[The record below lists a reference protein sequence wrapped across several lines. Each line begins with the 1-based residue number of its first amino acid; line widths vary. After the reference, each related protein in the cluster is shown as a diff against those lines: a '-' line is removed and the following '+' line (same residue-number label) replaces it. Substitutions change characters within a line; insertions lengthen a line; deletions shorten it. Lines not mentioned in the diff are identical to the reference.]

1 MKTNE
6 LYQQVTNQIVAQL
19 EKGVAPWK
27 RPWATIGG
35 GFPKNSASGRC
46 YRGMNVLLL
55 WSAAEANG
63 YDSNLWGT
71 FRQWKALDGHVNKGE
86 HGTKIVFWN
95 VLPKMHRDRDTG
107 EEVEEKVFV
116 AREYTVFNLAQC
128 GGTALDRFRVVRP
141 IGNFVD
147 FGPAE
152 EAISATGADVR
163 HGGNAAFFHTKN
175 DYIQLPVKE
184 AFASPASYYST
195 ALHELSHWSGHES
208 RLNRLDKLARF
219 GDKSY
224 AAEEL
229 VAELGA
235 AFLTASLGVPNERT
249 LDDASAYL
257 GNWLSILKTDS
268 KAIFTAA
275 SAASAAADYVLSFSQ
290 TVESSEEPEAI
301 AA

>member
-6 LYQQVTNQIVAQL
+6 LYQQVTNQIIAQL

-35 GFPKNSASGRC
+35 SFPKNAASGRS

-55 WSAAEANG
+55 WATAEMKG
-63 YDSNLWGT
+63 FDSNLWGT
-71 FRQWKALDGHVNKGE
+71 FRQWKSLGGHVNKGE
-86 HGTKIVFWN
+86 HGTKIIYWN
-95 VLPKMHRDRDTG
+95 VVLKSNLDRDTG
-107 EEVEEKVFV
+107 EEVEEKVFF
-116 AREYTVFNLAQC
+116 AREYTVFNLTQC
-128 GGTALDRFRVVRP
+128 SGMALDRFRTVRP
-141 IGNFVD
+141 VGNFID
-147 FGPAE
+147 FCPAE
-152 EAISATGADVR
+152 EAIAATGADIR
-163 HGGNAAFFHTKN
+163 HGGNAAFFHKKD
-175 DYIQLPVKE
+175 DYIQLPVKVV
-184 AFASPASYYST
+184 FASPASYYST
-195 ALHELSHWSGHES
+195 ALHELSHWTGHES

-235 AFLTASLGVPNERT
+235 AFLTARLNIPNERT
-249 LDDASAYL
+249 LDNAAAYL
-257 GNWLSILKTDS
+257 GNWLSLLKTDS

-275 SAASAAADYVLSFSQ
+275 SAASAAADLILSFSQ
-290 TVESSEEPEAI
+290 SVEAEEEPEAI